1 MNDEKTNKIMSSEEL
16 DDVLPKYEPIKLS
29 GKNLG
34 QNYVSAFN
42 TGMNIY
48 QCVNYLQG
56 NIDWTIK
63 AVNDVVKSWNTE
75 VSESID
81 QSKAIVRETTT
92 EQFNT
97 EWTNKQPELIEQ
109 VNTLTTNQFNED
121 WGVLEN
127 RINTTLENQNTNIEN
142 IQNEQNEL
150 ETNTNNNIN
159 AQNTKINSIQ
169 TQQTNLANQQTN
181 LANEQTTL
189 SNRMDTFTS
198 LSAGSTTGDAELQDI
213 RVGANGVTYN
223 NAGDAVRG
231 QYSQLKEDLIDLD
244 NTTVRSV
251 SIEYYN
257 VKLEVG
263 AINDDTGIPY
273 NYQNGVRTKEFI
285 TSNQFMSFKSTRTTT
300 VYVYDEFENYQSRTQ
315 VAANTEYLFYGK
327 HKYKLF
333 SYIGSP
339 VADASLYED
348 SYSVIANKSE
358 SGIIF
363 ENLTNSANVIDAP
376 VWTVGFIRDNGTYN
390 KDATEYVCSS
400 PIKNIGYTIVS
411 NGVSY
416 LMPCDAN
423 GVPTGKSAQF
433 VGDKYVNVSEY
444 DYFYIFTIATK
455 ENVNDKVK
463 LSISRPY
470 NQNNVYGKKYLFMG
484 DSITAL
490 NTQERGWCRYFN
502 RLVKPSVAMNVAI
515 SGSEWCDYTD
525 TTINPGATTGHDNVM
540 SNQLRKL
547 LQLKET
553 DNNYAEFDYIIIACG
568 TNDHP
573 SKISSDVTDEE
584 LIAQFYTDSNE
595 LITLENVDKKTWGGA
610 IRFVVDTLRNTYPNA
625 KIYLCSPI
633 QRTSGG
639 QFKLIQ
645 KKNTI
650 ISRMCS
656 LLSVG
661 FIDTEKCGIY
671 GLREVANANG
681 VDLIDGLHPNASGA
695 KKIGIY
701 NAKKIFKD
709 SVL

>member
-1 MNDEKTNKIMSSEEL
+1 MKATAHGVIGRGVKECYVNDDNILIFVMTDGKEIPIGFTGEL
-16 DDVLPKYEPIKLS
+16 KGIVPIKL
-29 GKNLG
+29 GGTNAKTAHEARNNLG
-34 QNYVSAFN
+34 I
-42 TGMNIY
+42 T
-48 QCVNYLQG
+48 
-56 NIDWTIK
+56 
-63 AVNDVVKSWNTE
+63 
-75 VSESID
+75 
-81 QSKAIVRETTT
+81 
-92 EQFNT
+92 
-97 EWTNKQPELIEQ
+97 P
-109 VNTLTTNQFNED
+109 
-121 WGVLEN
+121 
-127 RINTTLENQNTNIEN
+127 TNIGAATST
-142 IQNEQNEL
+142 EL
-150 ETNTNNNIN
+150 EIER
-159 AQNTKINSIQ
+159 KRID
-169 TQQTNLANQQTN
+169 NL
-181 LANEQTTL
+181 
-189 SNRMDTFTS
+189 SS
-198 LSAGSTTGDAELQDI
+198 LKEGSTTGDAELTDI
-213 RVGANGVTYN
+213 RVDYKGHTHST
-223 NAGDAVRG
+223 AGNAVRAQVSELSG
-231 QYSQLKEDLIDLD
+231 DLIDLD

-263 AINDDTGIPY
+263 AINDDTGIPF
-273 NYQNGVRTKEFI
+273 NYQNGVRTKKFI

-315 VAANTEYLFYGK
+315 LGANTEFLFYGK

-348 SYSVIANKSE
+348 SYSVIANKCE

-363 ENLTNSANVIDAP
+363 ENLANSANVIDAP

-390 KDATEYVCSS
+390 KDAPEYVCSS

-411 NGVSY
+411 NGLSY
-416 LMPCDAN
+416 FMPCDAN
-423 GVPTGKSAQF
+423 GVPTGNSSQF

-444 DYFYIFTIATK
+444 DYFYIFTVATK

-463 LSISRPY
+463 LTLSRPY
-470 NQNNVYGKKYLFMG
+470 NQNNVYGKKFLFMG
-484 DSITAL
+484 DSITEL
-490 NTQERGWCRYFN
+490 NTHERGWCRYFN

-633 QRTSGG
+633 QRAGG
-639 QFKLIQ
+639 RQFKLIQ

-671 GLREVANANG
+671 GLREIANVNG

-701 NAKKIFKD
+701 NAKTIFKD